1 MSGLRFTGVHLDG
14 PLRRELPWLAIAV
27 AFLVVLLHA
36 NAPEVWFWFVAL
48 VLLLL
53 WRTLACRGRL
63 REAAEAALQRAEDA
77 GSSTSG
83 SDTGAPG

>member
-1 MSGLRFTGVHLDG
+1 MSAFPPAGLRLDG

-63 REAAEAALQRAEDA
+63 QAAAAEALQRDEGAD
-77 GSSTSG
+77 SSSSG
-83 SDTGAPG
+83 RDTGAPG